1 MQLHPYLKS
10 YFLAEKFPPARR
22 WNVGM
27 TRVFT
32 WCAVSGFLIQTL
44 ASFAFLKNNF
54 LGIFSLGCVAV
65 MLLAIKLNDQGRT
78 KPARIIRM
86 VVALIFF
93 GFMTAHTGGLQSA
106 CFYWGAV
113 FVLGS
118 MFSFGNASAVPTMLA
133 ITGLAT
139 YHYLKDFDHF
149 YFLQLLS
156 SLSFIYFLSLLFDRL
171 SKHFISYAETQK
183 KKAESAR
190 EQAETARL
198 NTKSILESVNEGILS
213 ILPSGVIDNVESPYF
228 ARLIGQEPYVERTI
242 KEVLL
247 DRLQI
252 SADVKDQCWQ
262 TILTVVGE
270 DELNFWANASLLIAS
285 ATYSSG
291 TIQRDLRLKWSPII
305 EQGSVI
311 KLTLAVEDI
320 TQQKLRDKE
329 LDQRRSEL
337 AMIAQLLDVN
347 EDRARA
353 FLMTAE
359 RLLHENTRCLEKDS
373 LNHED
378 IRILFVN
385 SHTVKGAAR
394 TLGFN
399 QLSPLIHEAEE
410 QYQKILKQG
419 APINKTLLK
428 TQHGLALAMLQQY
441 KDINYGRLKR
451 SESSGQQHLT
461 IERSFLEQYH
471 QVVVDALHS
480 INSNSLSLD
489 DFANF
494 LKDQNRQLAGR
505 IFDLLP
511 SIFQSYEP
519 ALQRVAESLGKPKPK
534 IVADLPDVAI
544 HPDIRSVLD
553 NCMTHI
559 IRNAI
564 DHGIETP
571 EERRSKGKPEVGQI
585 QVKAR
590 EQEDSIELWIADDGR
605 GLAIDRLQQ
614 RAMDLGLGPNLPTQD
629 VAELIFRSGISTSAK
644 VTEISGRGVGMDAV
658 HRYFSEIGGNIA
670 IELLGASEP
679 GYQKF
684 AFRIKLPRKIKRS
697 PQQAGKSQVA

>member
-1 MQLHPYLKS
+1 MHLHPYLKS

-32 WCAVSGFLIQTL
+32 WCAVSGFIIQAL

-54 LGIFSLGCVAV
+54 LGIFAFVCVAV
-65 MLLAIKLNDQGRT
+65 MLLAIRLNDQG
-78 KPARIIRM
+78 KSKLARIIRM

-118 MFSFGNASAVPTMLA
+118 MFSFGNASALPTMLA
-133 ITGLAT
+133 ITALAT
-139 YHYLKDFDHF
+139 WHYVGNLDHF

-171 SKHFISYAETQK
+171 SKHFISYAEAQK
-183 KKAESAR
+183 KKAEVAR

-213 ILPSGVIDNVESPYF
+213 ILPGGVIDNVESPYF
-228 ARLIGQEPYVERTI
+228 AKLIGQEPYVERTI

-252 SADVKDQCWQ
+252 DADIKDQCWQ

-270 DELNFWANASLLIAS
+270 DELNFWANSNLLISS
-285 ATYSSG
+285 ATYASG

-305 EQGSVI
+305 EQGSLI

-347 EDRARA
+347 EERARA
-353 FLMTAE
+353 FLLTAE
-359 RLLHENTRCLEKDS
+359 RLLHENTLCLEKES

-394 TLGFN
+394 TLGFS

-419 APINKTLLK
+419 APINKSQLK
-428 TQHGLALAMLQQY
+428 TQHSLALAVLQQY
-441 KDINYGRLKR
+441 KDINYNRLKR
-451 SESSGQQHLT
+451 SESTDQQQLT

-480 INSNSLSLD
+480 INSNNLSVD
-489 DFANF
+489 EFANF

-511 SIFQSYEP
+511 GIFQSYEP
-519 ALQRVAESLGKPKPK
+519 ALQKVAESLGKPTPK

-564 DHGIETP
+564 DHGIEPP

-585 QVKAR
+585 QIKA
-590 EQEDSIELWIADDGR
+590 EEHKDHVEIWLADDGR
-605 GLAIDRLQQ
+605 GLAIESLQKK
-614 RAMDLGLGPNLPTQD
+614 AVDLGLSPNLPLQD

-658 HRYFSEIGGNIA
+658 HRYFTEIGGSIA
-670 IELLGASEP
+670 IELLGEAEP

-684 AFRIKLPRKIKRS
+684 AFRIKLPCKIQRG
-697 PQQAGKSQVA
+697 PLAAGQTQVA